1 MTDEN
6 EDILS
11 SDENNLISIRRKKL
25 SEIRTKRQAFP
36 NDFKKS
42 VSSSW
47 VVSEFNESEKSHL
60 EEISH
65 QVSVAGRIIR
75 MRGPFVVILDEG
87 VKLQLY
93 LNSKTLSGQ
102 LLEEYKLLDFGDIIG
117 VDGEIFKTNKGELT
131 VRVSTFRILT
141 KALRPLPDKHKGL
154 NDTELRYR
162 KRYVDLIVN
171 EESRHVFEVRSKII
185 RSIRNYFE
193 SADFME
199 VETPMMQVIPG
210 GATARPFTTHHNALN
225 QDMYLRIAPELY
237 LKRLVVGGFERVF
250 ELNRN
255 FRNEGLSTRH
265 NPEFTMIEFY
275 QAYATYSDLMNLT
288 EDLFK
293 TIAREVLG
301 SEKISYQGS
310 IYDFSEPFRRLTVL
324 EAIEDFCGVQKEQL
338 SRKETASDIA
348 ESLDV
353 TIDENWGL
361 GKIIMEIFEQQ
372 VEDKLDQPTFITEYP
387 TEVSPLARRNE
398 LTPDVTDRFEL
409 IIGGRELA
417 NGFSELNDPEDQA
430 ERFAIQVAD
439 KESGDKEAMH
449 FDEDYITALEYGL
462 PPTAGEGIGIDRLV
476 MLFTDSPSIKDVL
489 LFPHMR
495 PEKESD

>member
-6 EDILS
+6 EDTLS
-11 SDENNLISIRRKKL
+11 SDENTLISIRRKKL
-25 SEIRTKRQAFP
+25 SEIRAKGHAFP

-47 VVSEFNESEKSHL
+47 IVSEFSESEKSHL
-60 EEISH
+60 DEISH
-65 QVSVAGRIIR
+65 PVSVAGRIIR

-93 LNSKTLSGQ
+93 LNSKTLSDQ

-117 VDGEIFKTNKGELT
+117 VEGKIFKTNKGELT
-131 VRVSTFRILT
+131 IRVSTFRILT

-162 KRYVDLIVN
+162 KRYIDLIVN

-210 GATARPFTTHHNALN
+210 GATARPFATHHNALN

-275 QAYATYSDLMNLT
+275 QAYATYFDLMNLT

-301 SEKISYQGS
+301 SEKVSYQGS
-310 IYDFSEPFRRLTVL
+310 IYDFSQPFRRLTVL
-324 EAIEDFCGVQKEQL
+324 EAIENFCGVKKEKL
-338 SRKETASDIA
+338 YRKETARDIA
-348 ESLDV
+348 KALDV
-353 TIDENWGL
+353 TIDEKWEL
-361 GKIIMEIFEQQ
+361 DKIIMEIFEQK

-387 TEVSPLARRNE
+387 IGVSPLARKNE
-398 LTPDVTDRFEL
+398 LTPEVTDRFEL

-430 ERFAIQVAD
+430 ERFAIQVAE

-476 MLFTDSPSIKDVL
+476 MLFTDSSSIKDVL

-495 PEKESD
+495 PENESA